1 MCKSPKRASTPF
13 FFGYVAQN
21 LGGGEN
27 SVLDF
32 TEFLL
37 KNDRFLVLENDRILV
52 WENDRFLV
60 GT

>member
-1 MCKSPKRASTPF
+1 M
-13 FFGYVAQN
+13 
-21 LGGGEN
+21 
-27 SVLDF
+27 LDF